1 MVVSQPWHA
10 LERND
15 QDLVD
20 VEVHDKQLFLEYVL
34 MIATLRKQKKKKK
47 YIHNYFNTTL
57 LHNTPYKTKK
67 RRD

>member
-47 YIHNYFNTTL
+47 IH
-57 LHNTPYKTKK
+57 P
-67 RRD
+67 

>member
-34 MIATLRKQKKKKK
+34 MIATLRKKKKKNTSIITLIPLC
-47 YIHNYFNTTL
+47 YIIL
-57 LHNTPYKTKK
+57 LTKQRK
-67 RRD
+67 GEIN